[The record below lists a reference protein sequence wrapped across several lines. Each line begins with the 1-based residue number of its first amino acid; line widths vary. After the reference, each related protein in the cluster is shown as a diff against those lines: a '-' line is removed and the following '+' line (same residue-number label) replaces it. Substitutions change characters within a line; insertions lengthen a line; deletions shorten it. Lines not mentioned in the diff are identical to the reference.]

1 MRFAPQLYD
10 EMIAH
15 AREEAPIECC
25 GMVASRD
32 GEAVTVH
39 RTRNAAASA
48 LRFEIDGQEAYRV
61 TREIEQAELEL
72 GAIYHS
78 HTRTEPNP
86 SETDINFG
94 NWWPGV
100 LWIIVGLAAGEPDVR
115 AFTIRD
121 GEVTEAELVVT

>member
-1 MRFAPQLYD
+1 MRFAPQLYE

-100 LWIIVGLAAGEPDVR
+100 LWIIVGLAAEEPDVR

>member
-100 LWIIVGLAAGEPDVR
+100 LWIIVGLAAEEPDVR